1 MNGCATVTRKQ
12 VGVISIIVLYSKITQ
27 KLQPIMTDCYYM
39 SVLGNGV

>member
-12 VGVISIIVLYSKITQ
+12 VGVISMIVICSEITQ
-27 KLQPIMTDCYYM
+27 KLQPMTDCYYI

>member
-27 KLQPIMTDCYYM
+27 KLQPMTDCYYI
-39 SVLGNGV
+39 SVLVNGV